1 MMFRRTESRLNRLA
15 GAVTACVAIGS
26 VLTLSTGGGASASDH
41 PASAEL
47 KAFQRP
53 ATATDVLP
61 RAVRAAMPRTFGT
74 ALASRRVATA
84 DGFRGR
90 ARLYIVRLRRHHTCL
105 IQVDHGSFGGSC
117 SPSRE
122 FLSSQ
127 RSVHVGSGDGF
138 FHGVAGNEVARVA
151 FVDRHWRL
159 HDVQLTRDN
168 GFLYVCRNR
177 NGCIDVIKAVNGY
190 DRSGRLVSHQVWP

>member
-1 MMFRRTESRLNRLA
+1 MFHRTEPELNRLA
-15 GAVTACVAIGS
+15 GALMACVAIGS
-26 VLTLSTGGGASASDH
+26 MLALATGGGATASKQ
-41 PASAEL
+41 PASADL

-61 RAVRAAMPRTFGT
+61 RAVRAEMPRTFGT
-74 ALASRRVATA
+74 VLASRRVATV

-90 ARLYIVRLRRHHTCL
+90 ATLYIVRLRRHHTCL
-105 IQVDHGSFGGSC
+105 IQGDHGSFGGSC

-122 FLSSQ
+122 FLSPK
-127 RSVHVGSGDGF
+127 RRVHVGTGDGF

-159 HDVQLTRDN
+159 HQVQLTRDN

-190 DRSGRLVSHQVWP
+190 DGNGRLVSHQVWP